1 MHALLHVAGLIKDQ
15 DRAAVAE
22 GVDDV
27 IPQIIAHG
35 IGVPAGPRQRMLQPI
50 GSRRTAVLSNGP
62 AILSVRPET
71 IPAISSPAWRS
82 GS

>member
-1 MHALLHVAGLIKDQ
+1 MHALLHVAGLIKDHA
-15 DRAAVAE
+15 RAAVAE

-62 AILSVRPET
+62 AILSSPET